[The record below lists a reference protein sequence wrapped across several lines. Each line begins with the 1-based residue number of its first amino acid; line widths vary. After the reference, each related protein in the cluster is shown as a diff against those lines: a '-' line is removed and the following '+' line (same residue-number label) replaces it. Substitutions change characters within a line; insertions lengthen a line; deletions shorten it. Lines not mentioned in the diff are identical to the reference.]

1 VYFVYANTADMFSNK
16 IQRVVFRVSHPEH
29 FRRTSL
35 HLISPSAAE
44 NLSTVDLTMAVLS
57 GRFFDAAI
65 IPAVGQVP
73 RPLLFS
79 HASAYFQDMSVGL
92 AVPLSA
98 FHILAMTRSTLASH
112 DNEQVQAT
120 KAPVA
125 KRKPEPGA
133 IRGCFALFWEDDE
146 ALKMFASNY

>member
-1 VYFVYANTADMFSNK
+1 M
-16 IQRVVFRVSHPEH
+16 
-29 FRRTSL
+29 
-35 HLISPSAAE
+35 
-44 NLSTVDLTMAVLS
+44 
-57 GRFFDAAI
+57 
-65 IPAVGQVP
+65 
-73 RPLLFS
+73 FS

-92 AVPLSA
+92 ADPLSA
-98 FHILAMTRSTLASH
+98 FHTLAMTGSTLSSQV
-112 DNEQVQAT
+112 NEQFQML